1 MKFKELKIK
10 ELKEH
15 LAKAG
20 VPEEEYKGL
29 KKADL
34 IEKIESLAD
43 QIKPKVIE
51 LPKELIDAPDLKKVM
66 IIFDGKKIESSAFNA
81 RLLIRKGLAKLA

>member
-10 ELKEH
+10 ELKEQ

-34 IEKIESLAD
+34 IEKLESLGVKD
-43 QIKPKVIE
+43 QPKAIE
-51 LPKELIDAPDLKKVM
+51 VPQELIDAPDLKKVM
-66 IIFDGKKIESSAFNA
+66 IIFDGKTIESSAFNA
-81 RLLIRKGLAKLA
+81 RILIKKGLAKLA